1 MNDRQ
6 LRAFVAVGQTG
17 SMSRAAGQM
26 YISVPALKKQMDTLE
41 KELGVRL
48 MIRTNQGVMLTPA
61 GEAFQV
67 LADRMTAE
75 LDAEIRKLREM
86 EDNETMRIR
95 IAYDNSYV
103 LDKVFLYAVAAFREE
118 MPDIQISTERA
129 AYFDRGKYDL
139 FFGANY
145 AEAGDVTMHYLCELP
160 ITCVISRNHSLGKNV
175 SLDIADLLD
184 ENMLFPPRE
193 MLAIG
198 APGLLETVGN
208 EAEFIRLSEE
218 RGAYENRAIIE
229 SRIGIMIGFEEHVNE
244 NLVQLPL
251 KGYKFRYRIYSVGA
265 DKKPCLRQFIEFL
278 KDYYPKKCDEM
289 CTQLGLNA

>member
-1 MNDRQ
+1 
-6 LRAFVAVGQTG
+6 
-17 SMSRAAGQM
+17 
-26 YISVPALKKQMDTLE
+26 
-41 KELGVRL
+41 
-48 MIRTNQGVMLTPA
+48 
-61 GEAFQV
+61 
-67 LADRMTAE
+67 
-75 LDAEIRKLREM
+75 
-86 EDNETMRIR
+86 
-95 IAYDNSYV
+95 
-103 LDKVFLYAVAAFREE
+103 
-118 MPDIQISTERA
+118 
-129 AYFDRGKYDL
+129 
-139 FFGANY
+139 
-145 AEAGDVTMHYLCELP
+145 MHYLCELP